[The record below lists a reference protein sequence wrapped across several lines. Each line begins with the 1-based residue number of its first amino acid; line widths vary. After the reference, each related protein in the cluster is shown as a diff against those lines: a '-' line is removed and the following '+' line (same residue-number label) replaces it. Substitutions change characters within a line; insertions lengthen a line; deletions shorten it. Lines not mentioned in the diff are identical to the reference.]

1 MAQIAEAVEVQPS
14 ALYRHFLSKDDLLY
28 QVAETLLLTIDAQ
41 LQTLTSSRGLAANAL
56 EHRLFGVLWQRES
69 RHLAAGAREEL
80 RTQLLD
86 TVGRIAAFVAH
97 RRADLAAADC
107 NLLAWACMDVAAS
120 LSFQRV
126 ELPDGEYI
134 DLLADVIDRAI
145 GTELGQASATPTAQ
159 AVAIDMDRRDE
170 LLAVA
175 ARLFAQRG
183 YGSVGVDDVAAAVG
197 MAGPSLYHHFATKL
211 DLIVAV
217 ITRGADQILDLTARA
232 LATTRDAADALD
244 AQLSAYIEFSLT
256 HTDLMDLL
264 ITEVPHL
271 PDPHRSRFLA
281 IQRRYLGDWLT
292 LLEGLHPLRPR
303 AHLRVYLQAALTVI
317 NDIARTPHL
326 RARPSVAADMDAIAH
341 SILRP

>member
-1 MAQIAEAVEVQPS
+1 MAHIAEAVEVQPS

-28 QVAETLLLTIDAQ
+28 QVVETDLQAIQRQLSTLSSSHGLAET
-41 LQTLTSSRGLAANAL
+41 AL
-56 EHRLFGVLWQRES
+56 EHRAFGVLWQREA
-69 RHLAAGAREEL
+69 RHLAAAAREEL
-80 RTQLLD
+80 RALLLE
-86 TVGRIAAFVAH
+86 TVAAIAAFVAH
-97 RRADLAAADC
+97 GGGDRPAADC
-107 NLLAWACMDVAAS
+107 NLLAWACLDVAAS

-126 ELPDGEYI
+126 ELPAGEYVG
-134 DLLADVIDRAI
+134 LLEDIVDRVVATRLNSQI
-145 GTELGQASATPTAQ
+145 ATAAPAAAHAEL
-159 AVAIDMDRRDE
+159 DRRDE

-232 LATTRDAADALD
+232 LANTGDPAAALD
-244 AQLSAYIEFSLT
+244 AQLGAYIEFSLA

-292 LLEGLHPLRPR
+292 RLEARYPRRPR

-317 NDIARTPHL
+317 NDVARTPHL

-341 SILRP
+341 AILSP